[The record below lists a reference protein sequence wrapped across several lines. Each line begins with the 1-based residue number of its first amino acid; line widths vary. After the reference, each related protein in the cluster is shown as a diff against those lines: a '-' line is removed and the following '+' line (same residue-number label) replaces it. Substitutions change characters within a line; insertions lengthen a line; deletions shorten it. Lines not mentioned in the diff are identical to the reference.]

1 MNYVSQKPADPRQL
15 EDDKKVL
22 TREWASLNGAVVRQ
36 RSVRQETTMAKPGT
50 LPEGSYE
57 VELVPNTAS
66 DSDPAENN
74 DEILH
79 YDDDESDTE
88 HIWLLTLNT
97 LYYYHG
103 RLYKIFRTF
112 KLPKSEGRHHFFLVD
127 VRDMEE
133 QFVSIVDL
141 LEESH

>member
-1 MNYVSQKPADPRQL
+1 MTMN
-15 EDDKKVL
+15 
-22 TREWASLNGAVVRQ
+22 
-36 RSVRQETTMAKPGT
+36 
-50 LPEGSYE
+50 
-57 VELVPNTAS
+57 
-66 DSDPAENN
+66 
-74 DEILH
+74 
-79 YDDDESDTE
+79 
-88 HIWLLTLNT
+88 LTLNT